1 MATQRVTFTEWTPD
15 LPGIAENLSVA
26 KNVVPTAI
34 GYAPFPTGVDY
45 SLAASETLNNVFA
58 GRFNTTNTVFAG
70 GTTKLFRFDSDDL
83 TMDNVSKSAPRAI
96 TNVALTSNVATITT
110 SSNHGYSTDDSVTV
124 DASNNTFDGTYVV
137 TGTPTSTT
145 FTYAKTNTDVPSAS
159 ATGTVIADNYV
170 GVNRWN
176 FIQFG
181 DTILAANDKNKIQ
194 AWTLGSSTYFGD
206 VSTNAPV
213 AKYIAVV
220 RDFVVTANIDSGVQS
235 NKVIWSDIN
244 DESDWVSG
252 ATSQSDYQV
261 IADGGN
267 ITGLTGGEFGLVLL
281 ERAIVRMSYI
291 GSPFFFQF
299 DTIARGLGC
308 IEGNSV
314 TKYGNITYFLG
325 DDGFYSCDGSTV
337 TPIGTQKVDKWFFLN
352 ANPSKFDQMSASVDP
367 VRKIVVWNFINTFG
381 GNSIMIYNWQ
391 VNKWSYAETDV
402 DVVASS
408 ATAGLTLEAMNLY
421 GFGVRE
427 FEGEISGTTL
437 TITDITGTLTAGSF
451 IVGTRYVIASVGTTD
466 FTLIGASAN
475 TVGTVF
481 ICTGVGSGTGT
492 VTGALSIGQIVTGTG
507 VTPSTKIMALGT
519 GTGGTGTYTVSESQT
534 VASTTI
540 NANGSIETIS
550 SSLDSR
556 LWAGGKLLFAGVRDD
571 KIITFTGPSS
581 TAQIDTGD
589 IGSEATSVVTLVRPI
604 VDNGSADVAI
614 ASRMLLN
621 QVPQLGSYTAAS
633 AENRVS
639 LRSSGKYHRIS
650 VIPTGSQWS
659 NVMAIDVEIT
669 QQGTR

>member
-1 MATQRVTFTEWTPD
+1 
-15 LPGIAENLSVA
+15 
-26 KNVVPTAI
+26 
-34 GYAPFPTGVDY
+34 
-45 SLAASETLNNVFA
+45 
-58 GRFNTTNTVFAG
+58 
-70 GTTKLFRFDSDDL
+70 
-83 TMDNVSKSAPRAI
+83 
-96 TNVALTSNVATITT
+96 
-110 SSNHGYSTDDSVTV
+110 
-124 DASNNTFDGTYVV
+124 
-137 TGTPTSTT
+137 
-145 FTYAKTNTDVPSAS
+145 
-159 ATGTVIADNYV
+159 
-170 GVNRWN
+170 
-176 FIQFG
+176 
-181 DTILAANDKNKIQ
+181 
-194 AWTLGSSTYFGD
+194 
-206 VSTNAPV
+206 
-213 AKYIAVV
+213 
-220 RDFVVTANIDSGVQS
+220 
-235 NKVIWSDIN
+235 
-244 DESDWVSG
+244 
-252 ATSQSDYQV
+252 
-261 IADGGN
+261 
-267 ITGLTGGEFGLVLL
+267 
-281 ERAIVRMSYI
+281 
-291 GSPFFFQF
+291 
-299 DTIARGLGC
+299 
-308 IEGNSV
+308 
-314 TKYGNITYFLG
+314 
-325 DDGFYSCDGSTV
+325 
-337 TPIGTQKVDKWFFLN
+337 
-352 ANPSKFDQMSASVDP
+352 MSASVDP

-481 ICTGVGSGTGT
+481 ICTGVGTGTGT
-492 VTGALSIGQIVTGTG
+492 VTGALSIGQVITGTG
-507 VTPSTKIMALGT
+507 VTPSTKIMDLGT
-519 GTGGTGTYTVSESQT
+519 GTGGTGTYVVNESQT

-556 LWAGGKLLFAGVRDD
+556 LWAGGKLLFAGVRND
-571 KIITFTGPSS
+571 KIITFTGASS
-581 TAQIDTGD
+581 TAQITTGD

-650 VIPTGSQWS
+650 VIPTGDQWD

>member
-15 LPGIAENLSVA
+15 LPGIAENLSIA

-45 SLAASETLNNVFA
+45 SGAASETLNNVFA

-70 GTTKLFRFDSDDL
+70 GSTKLFRFDSDDL
-83 TMDNVSKSAPRAI
+83 TMDNVSKSAARTI

-124 DASNNTFDGTYVV
+124 DASDNTFDGSYVI
-137 TGTPTSTT
+137 TGTPTPTT
-145 FTYAKTNTDVPSAS
+145 FTYAKTASDVPSAA
-159 ATGTVIADNYV
+159 ATGTVVANDYS

-181 DTILAANDKNKIQ
+181 NTILCANDRNKLQ

-206 VSTNAPV
+206 VSPNAPV
-213 AKYIAVV
+213 AKYVTVV
-220 RDFVVTANIDSGVQS
+220 RDFVVTANIDSGVES
-235 NKVIWSDIN
+235 NKVQWSDIN

-252 ATSQSDYQV
+252 ATSQSDFQY
-261 IADGGN
+261 ISDGGN

-281 ERAIVRMSYI
+281 ERAVVRMSYI

-314 TKYGNITYFLG
+314 TKYGNVTYFLG
-325 DDGFYSCDGSTV
+325 DDGFYSCDGSSV
-337 TPIGTQKVDKWFFLN
+337 KPIGTQKVDKWFFEN
-352 ANPSKFDQMSASVDP
+352 SNPSKLDQMSASVDP
-367 VRKIVVWNFINTFG
+367 ERKIVVWNFINTFG
-381 GNSIMIYNWQ
+381 GNSIMVYNWQ
-391 VNKWSYAETDV
+391 VDKWSYADTDV

-421 GFGVRE
+421 GPGVRE
-427 FEGEISGTTL
+427 FTGEISGTTL
-437 TITDITGTLTAGSF
+437 TITGITGTLTAGNF

-466 FTLIGASAN
+466 FTLIGASSN

-507 VTPSTKIMALGT
+507 VTSSTKITALGT
-519 GTGGTGTYTVSESQT
+519 GTGGLGTYTVSESQT

-540 NANGSIETIS
+540 NANGSIETITT
-550 SSLDSR
+550 SLDSR
-556 LWAGGKLLFAGVRDD
+556 LWAGGKLLFAGVRND

-581 TAQIDTGD
+581 TAQITTGD

-604 VDNGSADVAI
+604 VDNGSAQVAI

-621 QVPQLGSYTAAS
+621 QVPQLGTYTQAD

-650 VIPTGSQWS
+650 VIPTGDQWS
-659 NVMAIDVEIT
+659 NVMAIDLEIV

>member
-45 SLAASETLNNVFA
+45 SGAASETLNNVFA

-70 GTTKLFRFDSDDL
+70 GSTKLFRFDSDDL

-110 SSNHGYSTDDSVTV
+110 NLAHGYSTSDSVTV
-124 DASNNTFDGTYVV
+124 DASNNTFDGTYVI

-145 FTYAKTNTDVPSAS
+145 FTYAKTNTDVPSAA
-159 ATGTVIADNYV
+159 ATGTVVADNYA

-181 DTILAANDKNKIQ
+181 DTILAANDKNKLQ

-206 VSTNAPV
+206 VSPNAPV
-213 AKYIAVV
+213 AKYVAVV
-220 RDFVVTANIDSGVQS
+220 RDFVVTANIDSGIQS
-235 NKVIWSDIN
+235 NKVQWSDIN

-252 ATSQSDYQV
+252 ATSQSDFQY
-261 IADGGN
+261 ISDGGN

-337 TPIGTQKVDKWFFLN
+337 TPIGTQKVDNWFFLN
-352 ANPSKFDQMSASVDP
+352 SNPSKLDQMSASVDP

-381 GNSIMIYNWQ
+381 GNSIMVYNWQ

-402 DVVASS
+402 DVVASA

-437 TITDITGTLTAGSF
+437 TITDITGTLTAGNF

-481 ICTGVGSGTGT
+481 ICTGVGTGTGE

-519 GTGGTGTYTVSESQT
+519 GTGGLGTYTVSESQT

-556 LWAGGKLLFAGVRDD
+556 VWAGGKLLFAGVRND
-571 KIITFTGPSS
+571 KIITFTGASS
-581 TAQIDTGD
+581 TAQITTGD

-650 VIPTGSQWS
+650 VIPTGDQWD

>member
-1 MATQRVTFTEWTPD
+1 MATQRITFTEWTPD

-34 GYAPFPTGVDY
+34 GYAPFPTAVDY
-45 SLAASETLNNVFA
+45 SGAASENLNMVFA

-70 GTTKLFRFDSDDL
+70 GSTKLFKFDSDDL
-83 TMDNVSKSAPRAI
+83 TMDNVSKSAPRTI
-96 TNVALTSNVATITT
+96 TNVSLTSNVATITT
-110 SSNHGYSTDDSVTV
+110 NLAHGYSTSDSVTV
-124 DASNNTFDGTYVV
+124 DASNNTFDGSYVI
-137 TGTPTSTT
+137 TSTPTPTT
-145 FTYAKTNTDVPSAS
+145 FTYAKTASDVPSAS
-159 ATGTVIADNYV
+159 ATGTVVADNYA

-181 DTILAANDKNKIQ
+181 NTIVAANDKNKLQ
-194 AWTLGSSTYFGD
+194 SWTLGTSTYFGD

-213 AKYIAVV
+213 AKYVAVV
-220 RDFVVTANIDSGVQS
+220 RDFVVAANIDSGIES
-235 NKVIWSDIN
+235 NKVVWSDIN
-244 DESDWVSG
+244 DESDWTPG
-252 ATSQSDYQV
+252 ATSQSDYQY
-261 IADGGN
+261 ISDGGN
-267 ITGLTGGEFGLVLL
+267 ITGLTGGEFGLILL

-291 GSPFFFQF
+291 GSPYFFQF

-314 TKYGNITYFLG
+314 TKYGNTTYFLG
-325 DDGFYSCDGSTV
+325 DDGFYSCDGATV
-337 TPIGTQKVDKWFFLN
+337 KPIGTQKIDKWFFLN

-381 GNSIMIYNWQ
+381 GNSIMVYNWQ
-391 VNKWSYAETDV
+391 VNKWSYAETDA

-421 GFGVRE
+421 GPGVRQ
-427 FEGEISGTTL
+427 FTGEISGTTL
-437 TITDITGTLTAGSF
+437 TITGITGTLTAGSF

-507 VTPSTKIMALGT
+507 VTSSTKITALGT

-540 NANGSIETIS
+540 NSNGSIETIS

-571 KIITFTGPSS
+571 KIITFTGPSAE
-581 TAQIDTGD
+581 AQIETGD
-589 IGSEATSVVTLVRPI
+589 VGSEATSVVTLARPI
-604 VDNGSADVAI
+604 VDNGSGKVAI

-621 QVPQLGSYTAAS
+621 QVPQLGSYTQADL
-633 AENRVS
+633 ENRVS
-639 LRSSGKYHRIS
+639 LRSSGKYHRLS

-659 NVMAIDVEIT
+659 NVMAIDIEIT
-669 QQGTR
+669 GQGTR